1 MGGHTYCGSQDN
13 PVAKAV
19 RKVRNDGQVIKQWSP
34 TLLRMELDKWLWKD
48 EKHISLKRV
57 WECLATYLY
66 LSRLSSSD
74 ALLDA
79 VREGIR
85 TGEFGY
91 ANSVQDDGKYAGLQ
105 FDDVTG
111 SIYLDD
117 QSMLVKPDVAAKQ
130 LEAEAGDTSSTTDE
144 DTSDSGIG
152 ETGEDYGDESGGTDE
167 DTNTSPQR
175 PRRFYGSVDLN
186 PVRASRDAQNVINEV
201 VQHLTGLSNSNVKV
215 TIDIEATF
223 GDGVPEDLERI
234 LTENCHTL
242 RFTSQEFEDE

>member
-1 MGGHTYCGSQDN
+1 M
-13 PVAKAV
+13 
-19 RKVRNDGQVIKQWSP
+19 
-34 TLLRMELDKWLWKD
+34 
-48 EKHISLKRV
+48 

-91 ANSVQDDGKYAGLQ
+91 ANSLQDDGKYAGLQ
-105 FDDVTG
+105 FEDVTG
-111 SIYLDD
+111 SIYLDEH
-117 QSMLVKPDVAAKQ
+117 SVLVKPDIAKRQ
-130 LEAEAGDTSSTTDE
+130 LLAE
-144 DTSDSGIG
+144 SDPPPYSPDPVPPVPPDPDPG
-152 ETGEDYGDESGGTDE
+152 GGT
-167 DTNTSPQR
+167 SPDPGGTPTPSR
-175 PRRFYGSVDLN
+175 PKRFYGSVELN

-201 VQHLTGLSNSNVKV
+201 VQHIASRSDVDVTV
-215 TIDIEATF
+215 TIEVQATF

-242 RFTSQEFEDE
+242 GFNAQEFEDE